1 MKKLVL
7 IVVAAVFIFSSSSI
21 SAVAEEE
28 IEEIGERVEI
38 AEMTEAAVDLSFPS
52 YINEETLTEDYIASS
67 LPSAHP
73 VLRASRPSGL
83 IQFPVGSANRNLYL
97 ALRREITGI
106 ANGTNEKQYNEDIDG
121 LSTVFSIP
129 AADIFGSTS
138 FSASDLEVDN
148 LFTEDSEVSEAAEA
162 AFWSQVEEMRT
173 SISFP
178 DVALCIVND
187 SPYELYWF
195 GRMARV
201 VGNSFEMEPGN
212 GVLELVGDY
221 RVLFSVSA
229 DYAVSGEE
237 TVIDGT
243 IYRTWVDTD
252 KFGSVTRATKAINTI
267 RAAVAGMSDEQKMA
281 YFAEQICERVS
292 YNYEA
297 EAEFKAGTREYG
309 DPWQLVWVF
318 DNRSEQKVVC
328 EGYSKAFAYLCEL
341 CTREA
346 EAIIVWGSIPGGN
359 HMWNVVNVAGHN
371 YLVDLTNYDLGYD
384 LFMVGADGSV
394 ADGYDTKALK
404 GYVYNRVQTK
414 RSDEEL
420 RIEAYSYAEWKTAT
434 TEAPIVQISSDRTY
448 PGYQVAIRAESV
460 NNALP
465 VDQIVVH
472 KGEESEELEPEN
484 GIVLIILEQDT
495 EISIAAVVDGI
506 TTPAAEAVVI
516 TVAEEP
522 ETVFSLPAG
531 SRVEDEA
538 FSGIAAELVQ
548 VNGNDVEEEAFDSD
562 VVLAVDGDWGDWFDS
577 GYRFVVTVPA
587 GEK

>member
-1 MKKLVL
+1 MKKKLVL
-7 IVVAAVFIFSSSSI
+7 IVAAFFVFNSTA
-21 SAVAEEE
+21 AVAEEE
-28 IEEIGERVEI
+28 VEQDVV
-38 AEMTEAAVDLSFPS
+38 ELSFPS
-52 YINEETLTEDYIASS
+52 YINESTLAEDYILSMLPAS
-67 LPSAHP
+67 HP

-83 IQFPVGSANRNLYL
+83 IQFPANSSNRNLYL
-97 ALRREITGI
+97 ALRSEITGI
-106 ANGTNEKQYNEDIDG
+106 ANGTNEKQYHDDIG
-121 LSTVFSIP
+121 GMSTVFSIT
-129 AADIFGSTS
+129 AADIFSSTS
-138 FSASDLEVDN
+138 FSASDLGVDN
-148 LFTEDSEVSEAAEA
+148 LFNEDGTVDPAAEA
-162 AFWSQVEEMRT
+162 AFWSRVEEMRT

-195 GRMARV
+195 GRTARV
-201 VGNSFEMEPGN
+201 VGNSFEMEPKADAGEES
-212 GVLELVGDY
+212 LELVGSY
-221 RVLFSVSA
+221 NVLFSVSV

-243 IYRTWVDTD
+243 AYRTWVDTD
-252 KFGSVTRATKAINTI
+252 KFGSVTRATKAINAI

-341 CTREA
+341 CTSEA

-384 LFMVGADGSV
+384 LYMVGADGSV
-394 ADGYDTKALK
+394 ADGYDTRALK
-404 GYVYNRVQTK
+404 GYVYNRAQTK
-414 RSDEEL
+414 RGDEEL
-420 RIEAYSYAEWKTAT
+420 TIAPYSYAEWKAAT
-434 TEAPIVQISSDRTY
+434 ISAPAVTISSDRTY
-448 PGYQVAIRAESV
+448 PGYQVAIHAEAV

-465 VDQIVVH
+465 VDQIVITR
-472 KGEESEELEPEN
+472 GEDSEEMEPEN
-484 GIVLIILEQDT
+484 GIVLISLEQDT
-495 EISIAAVVDGI
+495 EIRISAVVDGI
-506 TTPAAEAVVI
+506 TTPATEAVSIAVG
-516 TVAEEP
+516 TEP

-531 SRVEDEA
+531 ASVEAEA

-548 VNGNDVEEEAFDSD
+548 VNGNDVEEDAFDD
-562 VVLAVDGDWGDWFDS
+562 EVVLAVDEDCGDWFDS
-577 GYRFVVTVPA
+577 GYRFVIS
-587 GEK
+587 GGR

>member
-1 MKKLVL
+1 MKKILVL
-7 IVVAAVFIFSSSSI
+7 VIFVVFVSASSTS
-21 SAVAEEE
+21 SAVAELAELAELAEATEE
-28 IEEIGERVEI
+28 
-38 AEMTEAAVDLSFPS
+38 AVDLSFPS
-52 YINEETLTEDYIASS
+52 YINEETLAEDYIASS

-97 ALRREITGI
+97 ALRSEITGI

-129 AADIFGSTS
+129 AATIFPSTS
-138 FSASDLEVDN
+138 FTASDLSADS
-148 LFTEDSEVSEAAEA
+148 LFTEDGTVDPAAEA
-162 AFWSQVEEMRT
+162 AFWNLVETMKA

-187 SPYELYWF
+187 SSYELYWF
-195 GRMARV
+195 GRTARV
-201 VGNSFEMEPGN
+201 VDYSFEMEPKADAGEDA
-212 GVLELVGDY
+212 LELVGDY
-221 RVLFSVSA
+221 RVLFSVNA

-243 IYRTWVDTD
+243 TYRTWVDTD

-267 RAAVAGMSDEQKMA
+267 RGAVAGMSDEQKMA

-292 YNYEA
+292 YNYKA

-341 CTREA
+341 CTSEA

-448 PGYQVAIRAESV
+448 PGVQVAIRAESV

-465 VDQIVVH
+465 VEQIVVH

-531 SRVEDEA
+531 SRVEAEA